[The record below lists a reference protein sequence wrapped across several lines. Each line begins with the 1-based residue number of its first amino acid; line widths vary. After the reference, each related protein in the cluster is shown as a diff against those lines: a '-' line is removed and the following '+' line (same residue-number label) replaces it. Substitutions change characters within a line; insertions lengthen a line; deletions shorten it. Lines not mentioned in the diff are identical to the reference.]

1 MLKNDLFDI
10 GLKFKTDKVT
20 HFFLHHYDDILNHLR
35 SSKIRLL
42 EIGVYKGAS
51 IKMWREYF
59 PHAEIHCIDINQI
72 DLSDLNDVTM
82 HIVNCDNKND
92 LKNLAEKLGD
102 FDIIIDDGGHTMR
115 QQQNSFEVFWPK
127 VKKDGI
133 FIMEDMHTS
142 IYNLYPGHNAENE
155 PTTYDLFDSL
165 IQNKDFHSSYISL
178 DSYNEIKKST
188 NKIEIIWSK
197 KKFSNR
203 NNANTLYNASITA
216 YVTKL

>member
-1 MLKNDLFDI
+1 
-10 GLKFKTDKVT
+10 
-20 HFFLHHYDDILNHLR
+20 
-35 SSKIRLL
+35 
-42 EIGVYKGAS
+42 
-51 IKMWREYF
+51 
-59 PHAEIHCIDINQI
+59 
-72 DLSDLNDVTM
+72 
-82 HIVNCDNKND
+82 
-92 LKNLAEKLGD
+92 
-102 FDIIIDDGGHTMR
+102 
-115 QQQNSFEVFWPK
+115 
-127 VKKDGI
+127 
-133 FIMEDMHTS
+133 MHTS

-165 IQNKDFHSSYISL
+165 MQNKDFHSSYISL